1 MNLTE
6 RLNVLIQASTLSQ
19 KSGVFT
25 LDEAVKAK
33 SAIDIISTG
42 TLNQN
47 FTAAIN
53 VLIELAVSSQKRG
66 AYSLKDAYMIYLAIE
81 GIEGELQNEI
91 NRINGSVPNEVKPT
105 QEVNNGE
112 NIITVPPK
120 KLKNCTIYGILKMM
134 NLKRRQRIMNS
145 IQKTMNLL

>member
-6 RLNVLIQASTLSQ
+6 RLNVLIQASALSQ

-47 FTAAIN
+47 FTEAIN
-53 VLIELAVSSQKRG
+53 VLIELSVSSQKKG
-66 AYSLKDAYMIYLAIE
+66 AYSLKDAYMIYNAIN

-91 NRINGSVPNEVKPT
+91 NRISGNVPNEVKPT

-112 NIITVPPK
+112 NVITVPPK
-120 KLKNCTIYGILKMM
+120 KLKK
-134 NLKRRQRIMNS
+134 NS
-145 IQKTMNLL
+145 

>member
-6 RLNVLIQASTLSQ
+6 RLNVLIQALTLSQ

-91 NRINGSVPNEVKPT
+91 NRINGNVPNEVKPT

-120 KLKNCTIYGILKMM
+120 KLKK
-134 NLKRRQRIMNS
+134 NS
-145 IQKTMNLL
+145 